1 MHRVTGLGIRPGRR
15 RFSRQGPDPDL
26 LATLYGST
34 SGTLLGHGLGLVLV
48 VALYARLAPEPLL
61 LWVGVFSAVWGLRIA
76 VARRYARAE
85 VSSSGDHRQWE
96 RAWNTTS
103 LLCGGAWALAIALLY
118 PYGGTLH
125 KTALI
130 LVIYSSCVGAPSTR
144 FRVFAGHALMCFVPM
159 VLHVAMD
166 DLPHNLPMAALI
178 TGGFV
183 VTLAIG
189 RQYRRA
195 FGELLSLK
203 VHTEQLAEQLAAQK
217 QAADEARAAAEDAG
231 RAQLRFFAAANH
243 DLRQPLHALALLTH
257 SLRERSREPATR
269 DVIEEISASVDTLS
283 ELFNELLDL
292 GRLDAKGVQVHRR
305 PFAVGELFVRLRL
318 HFGPQAFDRGLALR
332 FRGAH
337 HWADADPILVERV
350 LRNLL
355 SNALRYTEDGTV
367 LVGCRRRGDRLQ
379 LQVWDSGPGI
389 APEHQQRIFEEFFQV
404 PHPETPPW
412 PAKGPGRTDG
422 VHRHESRRA
431 RGHGLGLAIVRRLTR
446 LMGTPLT
453 LRSTPGRGSV
463 FTLELPAAGPDPDT
477 SSLGDS
483 AQGLG
488 QSALTLAGRRLLV
501 VEDDDGVRSAL
512 TGLLETWE
520 AEVLAFADLDQL
532 EHWLRQ
538 GSPAP
543 LDLMIVD
550 HNLPGGQSGLQAI
563 ERVRRHVSATLP
575 AILITGSAQALAP
588 LARSSGEQVLLKPVS
603 ALKLRTLIR
612 HKLAAPAAPHP
623 VDTGRP

>member
-1 MHRVTGLGIRPGRR
+1 MTDNTTPVDPGGPAAAERGAAAEGAASRWVHRVTGLGVRPGRR

-34 SGTLLGHGLGLVLV
+34 AGTLLGHSLGLVVV
-48 VALYARLAPEPLL
+48 VALYARLAPGPLLL
-61 LWVGVFSAVWGLRIA
+61 LWVGVFAAAWGLRIA
-76 VARRYARAE
+76 VARRYAHAQ
-85 VSSSGDHRQWE
+85 VSSSDDHRQWE

-103 LLCGGAWALAIALLY
+103 LVCGGAWALAIALLY
-118 PYGGTLH
+118 PFGSTLH

-130 LVIYSSCVGAPSTR
+130 LLIYSSCVGAPSTR

-166 DLPHNLPMAALI
+166 DPPHNLPMAALI
-178 TGGFV
+178 TGGFG
-183 VTLAIG
+183 VTLEIG

-217 QAADEARAAAEDAG
+217 HAADEARAAAEDAG

-257 SLRERSREPATR
+257 SLHERSREAATR
-269 DVIEEISASVDTLS
+269 EVVEEIAAAVDALS
-283 ELFNELLDL
+283 QLFNELLDL
-292 GRLDAKGVQVHRR
+292 GRLDAKGVQVQPR

-332 FRGAH
+332 FRGAR

-367 LVGCRRRGDRLQ
+367 LVGCRRRGDRLL

-389 APEHQQRIFEEFFQV
+389 APEHQQRIFEEFYQV
-404 PHPETPPW
+404 PHPELETW
-412 PAKGPGRTDG
+412 AEKGLGQTDG
-422 VHRHESRRA
+422 GHRHENRPG

-446 LMGTPLT
+446 LMGAPLT

-463 FTLELPAAGPDPDT
+463 FTLELPAAGPDDRRPQPARHP
-477 SSLGDS
+477 LRR
-483 AQGLG
+483 
-488 QSALTLAGRRLLV
+488 AG
-501 VEDDDGVRSAL
+501 
-512 TGLLETWE
+512 
-520 AEVLAFADLDQL
+520 
-532 EHWLRQ
+532 H
-538 GSPAP
+538 
-543 LDLMIVD
+543 
-550 HNLPGGQSGLQAI
+550 
-563 ERVRRHVSATLP
+563 
-575 AILITGSAQALAP
+575 
-588 LARSSGEQVLLKPVS
+588 
-603 ALKLRTLIR
+603 
-612 HKLAAPAAPHP
+612 
-623 VDTGRP
+623 